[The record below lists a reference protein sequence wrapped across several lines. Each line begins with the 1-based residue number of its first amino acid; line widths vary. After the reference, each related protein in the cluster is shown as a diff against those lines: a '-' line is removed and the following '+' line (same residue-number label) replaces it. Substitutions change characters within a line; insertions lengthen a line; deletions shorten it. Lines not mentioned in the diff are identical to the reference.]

1 MVYVAYQGAST
12 GVYLAR
18 TPLVSE
24 YGSDTVWEAVVTPT
38 GLPEVGPGWFAN
50 LAVAEHGSEDL
61 LAMVWEHTTE
71 SVGEAGYKLV
81 GVAFV
86 HSVPGS
92 DFWVSGTF
100 TIGSPDDGDDYFQKA
115 PGVAIGDEAV
125 SGLLGYVPVDII
137 WLSAEAPRKVYPLH
151 VRAVLLHRTYFFD
164 GPCVEGL

>member
-24 YGSDTVWEAVVTPT
+24 YGSDTVWEAVVTAT

-61 LAMVWEHTTE
+61 LAMVWEHTE
-71 SVGEAGYKLV
+71 GLVGSAGPKLV

-86 HSVPGS
+86 HSVPGG

-100 TIGSPDDGDDYFQKA
+100 TIGSLDDGPEHFQKA
-115 PGVAIGDEAV
+115 PGVAIADEAV
-125 SGLLGYVPVDII
+125 YGLLGYVAVDIV
-137 WLSAEAPRKVYPLH
+137 WVSTEAAAGH
-151 VRAVLLHRTYFFD
+151 VRALLLHRTYYFD
-164 GPCVEGL
+164 GPCREGL